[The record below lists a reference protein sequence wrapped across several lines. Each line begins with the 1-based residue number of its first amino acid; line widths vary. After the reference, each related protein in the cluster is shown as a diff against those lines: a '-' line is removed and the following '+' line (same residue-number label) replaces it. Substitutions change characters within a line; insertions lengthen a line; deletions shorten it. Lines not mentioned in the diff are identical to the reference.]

1 MFCPRCGTENEA
13 GDRFCS
19 SCGASL
25 RKQPAEG
32 RERKTLRERLGR
44 LAGPTRQARIVTALT
59 ALALVVAI
67 AAFIALD
74 PAEDENDIPRDA
86 YTIEAEGVCLDAKRE
101 IIAAQG
107 EGPEDASGN
116 GPGAFAAELVPIVGS
131 WRASFADLGAPPDR
145 AQEVGELALALRD
158 VEIEL
163 AQLAL
168 VPVGAG
174 AEALARA
181 EEVDAASIR
190 VENAISDL
198 ALDACARRA
207 IGLAAGTG
215 G

>member
-1 MFCPRCGTENEA
+1 VLCPRCGTENEA

-25 RKQPAEG
+25 RKPAADDK
-32 RERKTLRERLGR
+32 ERRTLRERFGG

-59 ALALVVAI
+59 ALALLVAV

-86 YTIEAEGVCLDAKRE
+86 YTIEAEAVCLDAKRE

-107 EGPEDASGN
+107 QGPEDAAGS
-116 GPGAFAAELVPIVGS
+116 GPGAFAAALVPVTGD
-131 WRASFADLGAPPDR
+131 WRAGLEELAVPPDR
-145 AQEVGELALALRD
+145 TEEAGELDRALRE
-158 VEIEL
+158 VQIEL

-168 VPVGAG
+168 VPAG
-174 AEALARA
+174 EGREALARA
-181 EEVDAASIR
+181 EEVDLASIR
-190 VENAISDL
+190 VEEAIDDL
-198 ALDACARRA
+198 GLSACGRRA
-207 IGLAAGTG
+207 IGIRASNG

>member
-1 MFCPRCGTENEA
+1 MLCPRCGTENEA

-25 RKQPAEG
+25 RKPAADDK
-32 RERKTLRERLGR
+32 ERRTLRERFGG

-59 ALALVVAI
+59 ALALLVAV

-86 YTIEAEGVCLDAKRE
+86 YTIEAEAVCLDAKRE

-107 EGPEDASGN
+107 QGPEDAAGS
-116 GPGAFAAELVPIVGS
+116 GPGAFAAALVPVTGD
-131 WRASFADLGAPPDR
+131 WRAGLEELAVPPDR
-145 AQEVGELALALRD
+145 TEEAGELDRALRE
-158 VEIEL
+158 VQIEL

-168 VPVGAG
+168 VPAG
-174 AEALARA
+174 EGREALARA
-181 EEVDAASIR
+181 EEVDLASIR
-190 VENAISDL
+190 VEEAIDDL
-198 ALDACARRA
+198 GLSACGRRA
-207 IGLAAGTG
+207 IGIRASNG

>member
-25 RKQPAEG
+25 RKQPADDK
-32 RERKTLRERLGR
+32 ERRTLRERLGR
-44 LAGPTRQARIVTALT
+44 LAGTTRQARLVTALT
-59 ALALVVAI
+59 ALALLVAV

-107 EGPEDASGN
+107 QGPEDAGG

-168 VPVGAG
+168 VPAGAG

-190 VENAISDL
+190 VEEAISDL

-207 IGLAAGTG
+207 IGLAAGSG